1 MKKLFLFLFLTM
13 GLNLLAYDFPLKDP
27 YIATVFGSSTLM
39 AKGIQEKIPLK
50 YYTTDFVDT
59 REIPANLE
67 YQDDYKFTVALQD
80 KKAPLVFILSGT
92 GSSASSLKTQYFQRI
107 FYSAGYHVVG
117 ISSIMN
123 ANSLVSLSFEKI
135 PGNLI
140 NDGIDLYRALEKIKP
155 FVESKVAVENYN
167 IMGYSLGGT
176 HSAVVSFLDSKEKVF
191 DFKNVFMVNPA
202 VNLFDSASLLD
213 NMFDKSV
220 NYNVDNFFIKINEI
234 LTVLSYSQGTSVD
247 NFTKNPAKI
256 LKDLK
261 ISENELKMGIGLVF
275 RLNAIDVNFLTD
287 YSNQMKNYSDYKIDK
302 YENMGKY
309 FERVNFATFGDYIE
323 KIAVPYYQKRY
334 NKNMTVKDV
343 AKLSDLK
350 IIDNYLKNAKNIKV
364 VTNKDE
370 IILTKAHL
378 NYLKKTFGDR
388 LYIYPYGGHCGNMF
402 YQENIDYMLNAMKEG
417 R

>member
-67 YQDDYKFTVALQD
+67 YQDDYKFTTALQD

-140 NDGIDLYRALEKIKP
+140 NDGMDLYRALEKIKP
-155 FVESKVAVENYN
+155 FIENKVAVENYN

-234 LTVLSYSQGTSVD
+234 LTALSYSQGTSVD

-287 YSNQMKNYSDYKIDK
+287 YSNQMKNYSDYKIEK

-323 KIAVPYYQKRY
+323 KIVVPYYQERY
-334 NKNMTVKDV
+334 NKNMTVKGV
-343 AKLSDLK
+343 AKFSDLK

-388 LYIYPYGGHCGNMF
+388 LHIYPYGGHCGNMF

>member
-1 MKKLFLFLFLTM
+1 MKKLLLFLFLTI
-13 GLNLLAYDFPLKDP
+13 GLNLVAYDFPLKDP

-39 AKGIQEKIPLK
+39 AKDIQEKIPLK
-50 YYTTDFVDT
+50 FYTTDFVDT
-59 REIPANLE
+59 REIPKNLE
-67 YQDDYKFTVALQD
+67 YQDSYKFTMALQD

-123 ANSLVSLSFEKI
+123 TNSLVSLSFEKI

-140 NDGIDLYRALEKIKP
+140 NDGMDLYRALQKIKP
-155 FVESKVAVENYN
+155 FVESKVCVENYN
-167 IMGYSLGGT
+167 LVGYSLGGT
-176 HSAVVSFLDSKEKVF
+176 HSAVISFLDSKEKVF
-191 DFKNVFMVNPA
+191 DFKNIFMVNPA
-202 VNLFDSASLLD
+202 VNLFDSATILD
-213 NMFDKSV
+213 NMFDNSI
-220 NYNVDNFFIKINEI
+220 NYNIDNFFIKINEI
-234 LTVLSYSQGTSVD
+234 LTGLSYSQGTSLE

-261 ISENELKMGIGLVF
+261 ITENDLKMGIGLVF

-287 YSNQMKNYSDYKIDK
+287 YSNQMKNYSDYEIDK

-309 FERVNFATFGDYIE
+309 FERVNFANFGDYIE

-334 NKNMTVKDV
+334 EKNMEIKDI
-343 AKLSDLK
+343 AKFSDLK
-350 IIDNYLKNAKNIKV
+350 IIDNYLKNTKNIKV
-364 VTNKDE
+364 VTNQDE

-378 NYLKKTFGDR
+378 DYLKKTFGDR
-388 LYIYPYGGHCGNMF
+388 LHIYPYGGHCGNMF
-402 YQENIDYMLNAMKEG
+402 YQENIDYMLNSMKEG

>member
-140 NDGIDLYRALEKIKP
+140 NDGMDLYRALEKIKP

-234 LTVLSYSQGTSVD
+234 LTALSYSQGTSVD

-323 KIAVPYYQKRY
+323 KIAVPYYQK
-334 NKNMTVKDV
+334 DII
-343 AKLSDLK
+343 K
-350 IIDNYLKNAKNIKV
+350 I
-364 VTNKDE
+364 
-370 IILTKAHL
+370 
-378 NYLKKTFGDR
+378 
-388 LYIYPYGGHCGNMF
+388 
-402 YQENIDYMLNAMKEG
+402 
-417 R
+417 

>member
-1 MKKLFLFLFLTM
+1 MKNLFLFLFLSL
-13 GLNLLAYDFPLKDP
+13 GINLFAYDFPLKDP

-39 AKGIQEKIPLK
+39 AKNIQEKIPIK
-50 YYTTDFVDT
+50 YYTTDFIDT
-59 REIPANLE
+59 REIPKNLE
-67 YQDDYKFTVALQD
+67 YQDNYKFTMALQD

-92 GSSASSLKTQYFQRI
+92 GSSASSLKTEYFQRI
-107 FYSAGYHVVG
+107 FYTAGYHVVG

-123 ANSLVSLSFEKI
+123 TNSLVSLSFEKI

-140 NDGIDLYRALEKIKP
+140 NDGMDLYRALERIKTLIEKKAK
-155 FVESKVAVENYN
+155 VESYN

-176 HSAVVSFLDSKEKVF
+176 HSAVVSFLDSKEKIF

-202 VNLFDSASLLD
+202 VNLFDSATMLD

-220 NYNVDNFFIKINEI
+220 NYNVDNFFAKVNEI
-234 LTVLSYSQGTSVD
+234 LIELSYSKETSIND
-247 NFTKNPAKI
+247 FAKNPAKI

-261 ISENELKMGIGLVF
+261 ITENELKMGIGLVF
-275 RLNAIDVNFLTD
+275 RLNSIDVNFLTD

-309 FERVNFATFGDYIE
+309 FERVNFASFGDYIE
-323 KIAVPYYQKRY
+323 KIALPYYQKNY
-334 NKNMTVKDV
+334 NKNMTIEDL

-350 IIDNYLKNAKNIKV
+350 IIDDYLKSARNIKV
-364 VTNKDE
+364 VTNRDE
-370 IILTKAHL
+370 IILNESHFD
-378 NYLKKTFGDR
+378 YLKKTFKDR
-388 LYIYPYGGHCGNMF
+388 LHIYPYGGHCGNMF
-402 YQENIDYMLNAMKEG
+402 YQENIDYMLKTMKGG